1 MSVRIMYAKSMKA
14 SVWESVGNTAL
25 IKIKS
30 LSEMTG
36 CEIYGKAEFQNPGG
50 SVKDRAAKGII
61 RAAEASG
68 RLKPGGVIVDGTAGN
83 TGISLATLGAERGYR
98 VILSMPNNQSSE
110 KYEILRAL
118 GAELHLV
125 EPCPFV
131 NPQHFYHTAKRV
143 AASTPGAFWA
153 DQFENT
159 SNCDFHY
166 ETTGAEIWNDLG
178 GEIDFF
184 TCAAGTGGTI
194 SGVSRYLR
202 EKKRDTKIILADP
215 NGSGLCSYLKTGE
228 IKTEGTSVTE
238 GIGIMRLTE
247 NFKKAQ
253 VDDAITISDEQM
265 IDMIYHI
272 AKEDGLLLGTSAALN
287 LYSAYLI
294 AKKHHGTGKTI
305 ATILCD
311 HGTRYVSRIFNANW
325 LREKKLTPKSLE

>member
-1 MSVRIMYAKSMKA
+1 MKTA
-14 SVWESVGNTAL
+14 SVWDSVGNTAL
-25 IKIKS
+25 IRIKS

-61 RAAEASG
+61 RAAETSG
-68 RLKPGGVIVDGTAGN
+68 RLKPGGIIVDGTAGN

-98 VILSMPNNQSSE
+98 VILAMPNNQSAE

-131 NPQHFYHTAKRV
+131 NPNHFYHTARRV
-143 AASTPGAFWA
+143 AESTAGAFWA

-166 ETTGAEIWNDLG
+166 ETTGAEIWNDLNG
-178 GEIDFF
+178 KIDFF

-194 SGVSRYLR
+194 SGVSRYLHA
-202 EKKRDTKIILADP
+202 KNPKVKTILADP
-215 NGSGLCSYLKTGE
+215 KGSGLCSFLKTGE
-228 IKTEGTSVTE
+228 IKTEGTSITE

-247 NFKKAQ
+247 NFKKSQ
-253 VDDAITISDEQM
+253 IDDAITVSDEQM
-265 IDMIYHI
+265 IDMLYHV

-287 LYSAYLI
+287 LYSSYLL
-294 AKKHHGTGKTI
+294 AKKHQGAGKVI

-311 HGTRYVSRIFNANW
+311 HGTRYVSRIFNASW
-325 LREKKLTPKSLE
+325 LREKNLTPQKIE